1 MANVW
6 HNNRSHD
13 QIEIADLTRLGRAVV
28 DAEPGED
35 MTDRDHQV
43 EAIAAGAQH
52 LLHRRQE
59 RARLLDGLLKAINQS
74 EGVRSLIYASES
86 AAAAKPRL
94 MDLLDI
100 DQDQVRVVLDM
111 QSRKLAA
118 SERAALSDEYQ
129 QLAAEIA
136 EYELIVASPD
146 RQRELVG
153 TDRGKFLASYAHC
166 T

>member
-1 MANVW
+1 
-6 HNNRSHD
+6 
-13 QIEIADLTRLGRAVV
+13 
-28 DAEPGED
+28 

-43 EAIAAGAQH
+43 EAIVAGARH
-52 LLHRRQE
+52 LLLRGHE

-74 EGVRSLIYASES
+74 EGARALIYASES
-86 AAAAKPRL
+86 AAAAEPRL

-100 DQDQVRVVLDM
+100 DQDQARVVLDM

-118 SERAALSDEYQ
+118 RERRALSDEYQ
-129 QLAAEIA
+129 QLTAEIY

-153 TDRGKFLASYAHC
+153 TDRGEFLASYAHG